1 MAKREY
7 EYEIYDETP
16 DKKKKKEYW
25 EAAIGLQKVDG
36 LKPSDYLIGLAQKN
50 IDGVLSY
57 QQVEE
62 LLYTHYENESAE
74 QRRQRQK
81 EGDLVAGRIA
91 QILDS
96 PGYPLQVA
104 SLKAIH
110 RYLFCDLYE
119 HAGEFRTCN
128 IYKKEPILNGESVKY
143 TNYDALIDTLEYD
156 ISQERAKTYAGLDME
171 QIIKRISRFTSD
183 IWQAHPFMEGNTRTT
198 AVFIECYLNS
208 IGFRVDN
215 SSFKEHSQ
223 YFRNALVRANYA
235 DYSRGI
241 LTENCYLERFF
252 SNLLTGSNLP
262 LRNRELLL
270 TEQFKNMSRNQ
281 EPEY

>member
-1 MAKREY
+1 MAKQ
-7 EYEIYDETP
+7 EYEIYAETP

-25 EAAIGLQKVDG
+25 EAAIGLQDVDG
-36 LKPSDYLIGLAQKN
+36 LKPSEYLISLAQQN

-62 LLYTHYENESAE
+62 LLYKHYENESIE
-74 QRRQRQK
+74 EGQQRQK

-96 PGYPLQVA
+96 PGYPLQIT

-110 RYLFCDLYE
+110 RYLFQDLYE

-156 ISQERAKTYAGLDME
+156 IEQERSKTYAGLNME
-171 QIIKRISRFTSD
+171 QIIKRVSRFTSA

-208 IGFRVDN
+208 IGFKVDN
-215 SSFKEHSQ
+215 TSFKEHSR

-241 LTENCYLERFF
+241 VPDNRYLENFF
-252 SNLLTGSNLP
+252 FNLLTESRVP
-262 LRNRELLL
+262 LRSRDLLL
-270 TEQFKNMSRNQ
+270 TEQFKNRMTA